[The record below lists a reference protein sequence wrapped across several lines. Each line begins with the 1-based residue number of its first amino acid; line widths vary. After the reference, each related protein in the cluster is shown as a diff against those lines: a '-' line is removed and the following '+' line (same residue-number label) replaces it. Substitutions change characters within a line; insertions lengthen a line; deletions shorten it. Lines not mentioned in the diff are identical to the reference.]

1 MKVMTI
7 ATTFLL
13 GGTLSFAAPF
23 SPSSLFRRDTNGEI
37 QSVVS
42 RLSIEGHAVER
53 CSTPCTPWLSSIS
66 SCGNSS
72 SSNSTASCLCETPAV
87 KGMISC
93 ATCIGAIETDWAKNA
108 SNNCAILTGHN
119 VTDSGNGVEGRVG
132 ASLFALGLVGVAVL
146 V

>member
-1 MKVMTI
+1 MKVLAI

-37 QSVVS
+37 QS
-42 RLSIEGHAVER
+42 I
-53 CSTPCTPWLSSIS
+53 

-72 SSNSTASCLCETPAV
+72 SDSTASCLCETPAV

-93 ATCIGAIETDWAKNA
+93 ATCIGAIETDYAKNA